1 MSGITAK
8 PARALLT
15 LVLGALLVL
24 AGIGGALAE
33 KRVALVIGNG
43 AYQATRP
50 LPNPA
55 NDARAIAETLKR
67 IGFDTV
73 EVRLD
78 QSFTDLRGT
87 LRDFSRVARDSDVA
101 LVFYA
106 GHGMEIGGVN
116 YIVPVDAR
124 LQSDQDVPY
133 EALPLDWVLAAIEPA
148 RRLRL
153 VVLDACRDN
162 PLASQMA
169 MTSGST
175 RSLGRGLARVE
186 PAGDTLVAYA
196 AKAGS
201 VAEDGDAANSPFTTA
216 LIANLPTPGLDV
228 RLMFGRVR
236 DAVLQSTGRR
246 QEPFVYGSLGGGELS
261 LVPGEAT
268 APPAGAATT
277 PAPDG
282 AAHDLA
288 FWQSIEKSENVAL
301 FRSYLKEFP
310 NGRFRAIAEARVA
323 ELDKVAAVE
332 PQRPAEAPPKAPAA
346 APAVTHAPPPSV
358 PGMVCDRVG
367 GGIVAAVCATTV
379 LKAQSGNSYGPANIF
394 DGSNRTA
401 WVEGVDGNGE
411 GEWLRFDFS
420 GEATVGRV
428 VVSNGYAKSDD
439 IYKKNSRIRDVALE
453 FSGGERFDFTLA
465 DQTGPQA

>member
-24 AGIGGALAE
+24 AGIGGAVGGKGGAP
-33 KRVALVIGNG
+33 RHGNG
-43 AYQATRP
+43 GHQATRP

-55 NDARAIAETLKR
+55 NDARAIAETLKK

-106 GHGMEIGGVN
+106 GHGMEVGGIN

-186 PAGDTLVAYA
+186 PAGDTLVA
-196 AKAGS
+196 
-201 VAEDGDAANSPFTTA
+201 
-216 LIANLPTPGLDV
+216 
-228 RLMFGRVR
+228 
-236 DAVLQSTGRR
+236 
-246 QEPFVYGSLGGGELS
+246 
-261 LVPGEAT
+261 
-268 APPAGAATT
+268 
-277 PAPDG
+277 
-282 AAHDLA
+282 
-288 FWQSIEKSENVAL
+288 
-301 FRSYLKEFP
+301 
-310 NGRFRAIAEARVA
+310 
-323 ELDKVAAVE
+323 
-332 PQRPAEAPPKAPAA
+332 
-346 APAVTHAPPPSV
+346 
-358 PGMVCDRVG
+358 
-367 GGIVAAVCATTV
+367 
-379 LKAQSGNSYGPANIF
+379 
-394 DGSNRTA
+394 
-401 WVEGVDGNGE
+401 
-411 GEWLRFDFS
+411 
-420 GEATVGRV
+420 
-428 VVSNGYAKSDD
+428 
-439 IYKKNSRIRDVALE
+439 
-453 FSGGERFDFTLA
+453 
-465 DQTGPQA
+465 